1 MTDVVVALA
10 ALATVIGLSAIV
22 RSLRQPPRLLD
33 LAPAPAGTGPAE
45 RGEQLG
51 RAA

>member
-10 ALATVIGLSAIV
+10 ALATLVGLSAIV
-22 RSLRQPPRLLD
+22 RALRQPPRLLD

-45 RGEQLG
+45 HGEPLG